1 VESGGALRGGG
12 MMGRNIEIIACIAV
26 MFFAGMAIGTFAP
39 TLAKK
44 PEKAPAPQPQA
55 QKFRFGEQCP
65 DGLRVEYV
73 STYRLPKAVVC
84 QQPVGE

>member
-1 VESGGALRGGG
+1 MRQTVFNAL
-12 MMGRNIEIIACIAV
+12 MSAIIVLIITGSFLFIWNNNAQ
-26 MFFAGMAIGTFAP
+26 
-39 TLAKK
+39 K
-44 PEKAPAPQPQA
+44 PAPAPQSQA

>member
-1 VESGGALRGGG
+1 MVAGGALRGGG
-12 MMGRNIEIIACIAV
+12 MRQTVFNALMSAIIMLAITGAV
-26 MFFAGMAIGTFAP
+26 LIIWNNNAT
-39 TLAKK
+39 K
-44 PEKAPAPQPQA
+44 PAPAPQTQA

>member
-1 VESGGALRGGG
+1 MMNNTTFFIAAASIAAITFLSITGAFLS
-12 MMGRNIEIIACIAV
+12 V
-26 MFFAGMAIGTFAP
+26 
-39 TLAKK
+39 
-44 PEKAPAPQPQA
+44 EKAKTEKPAPQAQA

-73 STYRLPKAVVC
+73 NTVRLPKSVVC

>member
-1 VESGGALRGGG
+1 
-12 MMGRNIEIIACIAV
+12 MMGKNIEIVACFAV
-26 MFFAGMAIGTFAP
+26 MFFVGMAIGTVANDF
-39 TLAKK
+39 AKK
-44 PEKAPAPQPQA
+44 PEKAPAPQAQA

-73 STYRLPKAVVC
+73 STYRLPPAVVC